1 MYSTTGLILLLLRSI
16 DHKTRLRVIAETN
29 AISPEPSDRPQ
40 NQTSNATKQICSFYI
55 ILYHS
60 FLPPWLLVF
69 FERRALARAA
79 NVGNQLI
86 DKPLLI
92 VDQVTG
98 DKTVIRF
105 FMVPAV
111 NLFIWI
117 NTLFTVYSGTLFAGS
132 PLWSL
137 VYSVSLFDEARFHFG
152 NLWWHQ
158 LADRLAPAKIWK
170 RVPHIKWANIYFPK

>member
-1 MYSTTGLILLLLRSI
+1 MWLQRQTQYHLNHPTG
-16 DHKTRLRVIAETN
+16 HKTKL
-29 AISPEPSDRPQ
+29 
-40 NQTSNATKQICSFYI
+40 QTPRNKFVPFYI

-60 FLPPWLLVF
+60 FIPPWLLVF